1 MEQQIRTV
9 KLLLGEVLDKLTIDG
24 RVDFCEDN
32 DCPRFIIKTEEVNML
47 IGENGKHLLA
57 LNHLVKKI
65 AENKFKGAGLEK
77 ITFFLDVNDFQMKK
91 IEELRNTARVSAQRA
106 IFFKKE
112 VEMDPMSSY
121 DRRIVHSSLSGHLDI
136 KTESVGEGLD
146 RRVVIK
152 PIEQNLA
159 TDNDRN

>member
-1 MEQQIRTV
+1 M
-9 KLLLGEVLDKLTIDG
+9 LLGEVLDKLTIDG
-24 RVDFCEDN
+24 QIDFCEDN

-47 IGENGKHLLA
+47 IGENGKHLFA

-106 IFFKKE
+106 RFFKKE
-112 VEMDPMSSY
+112 VEMEPMSSY
-121 DRRIVHSSLSGHLDI
+121 DRRVVHSVLSEFFDV
-136 KTESVGEGLD
+136 KTESVGEGLN

-152 PIEQNLA
+152 P
-159 TDNDRN
+159 TD